1 MSFAGGREQRKYGAA
16 SSRDSLVD
24 AINNRELGEAV
35 NYDDRDEFSQELPT
49 SFTKLI
55 TKGSKQIIPDI
66 RKRMNELEEKS
77 LKLAKINP
85 EKSKT
90 KVAQKRVKII
100 KNLRLLATQSERELF
115 MNDKYIKLWKQLV
128 AIVPKFEEELPTGG
142 PMLGSLAIAR
152 GLMIIKGFTILDASL
167 LIRKGGTCRHGRI
180 CCKVGHF
187 VHGDKGVDFADLY
200 LRKLHEEASFSEEK
214 LDLLTLQLDKFGA
227 TLQKIDRVAFE
238 VINSCLENL
247 KLDIANA
254 SKKIENFDSL
264 SSIKAVKKNKRVLLL
279 DEEDDDDDDDDDSD
293 EEGEQSVE
301 QEHKYFENGY
311 TGLDDGSTALQGS
324 AADMKKNSNAD
335 YERFNSNH
343 APEDLPNSSVYRAHR
358 DIIQERAGTVS
369 VTQMMNSKKSNLGCN
384 NVITDSVCPNFKLN
398 LGTYGY

>member
-1 MSFAGGREQRKYGAA
+1 
-16 SSRDSLVD
+16 
-24 AINNRELGEAV
+24 
-35 NYDDRDEFSQELPT
+35 
-49 SFTKLI
+49 
-55 TKGSKQIIPDI
+55 
-66 RKRMNELEEKS
+66 
-77 LKLAKINP
+77 
-85 EKSKT
+85 
-90 KVAQKRVKII
+90 
-100 KNLRLLATQSERELF
+100 

-214 LDLLTLQLDKFGA
+214 LDLLTLQFDKFGA

-247 KLDIANA
+247 KMDIANA

-264 SSIKAVKKNKRVLLL
+264 SSIKAVKKTSGFSCWTRRTMMMTMIVMRRASRVSNRNTSILKMVILVWMMRA
-279 DEEDDDDDDDDDSD
+279 
-293 EEGEQSVE
+293 Q
-301 QEHKYFENGY
+301 HYK
-311 TGLDDGSTALQGS
+311 GLRLT
-324 AADMKKNSNAD
+324 
-335 YERFNSNH
+335 
-343 APEDLPNSSVYRAHR
+343 
-358 DIIQERAGTVS
+358 
-369 VTQMMNSKKSNLGCN
+369 
-384 NVITDSVCPNFKLN
+384 
-398 LGTYGY
+398 

>member
-35 NYDDRDEFSQELPT
+35 NYDDRDEFSSRTTYIVYKTYYKRL
-49 SFTKLI
+49 
-55 TKGSKQIIPDI
+55 KQIIPDI

-247 KLDIANA
+247 NW
-254 SKKIENFDSL
+254 
-264 SSIKAVKKNKRVLLL
+264 
-279 DEEDDDDDDDDDSD
+279 
-293 EEGEQSVE
+293 
-301 QEHKYFENGY
+301 
-311 TGLDDGSTALQGS
+311 T
-324 AADMKKNSNAD
+324 
-335 YERFNSNH
+335 
-343 APEDLPNSSVYRAHR
+343 
-358 DIIQERAGTVS
+358 
-369 VTQMMNSKKSNLGCN
+369 
-384 NVITDSVCPNFKLN
+384 
-398 LGTYGY
+398 